1 MMSLS
6 IRISNAVDFSEV
18 RPGDIRRRRQLEIRP
33 IRAVLPACD
42 DDTFYAHI
50 DASAYCGDGSSG
62 ARGSIFDQSVRKSS
76 RFNQSEPSSRHA
88 TTKTATTTHATRGDN
103 SILEIILHSVER
115 NENASASSGDTD
127 TSDNFRSCNPGV
139 FNSGAT
145 YRLGLQCYHLAGK
158 SERKKKQQQPQQQ
171 QQGII
176 NVVQCKGGHPFVD
189 PTEGPT
195 RPLVYM
201 KGKIPSE
208 YYLLRSETLQDIA
221 MNAMFNNYGC
231 GHDDL
236 PPPLQR
242 MYHNHIYI

>member
-1 MMSLS
+1 MTGTNSTS
-6 IRISNAVDFSEV
+6 ICER
-18 RPGDIRRRRQLEIRP
+18 
-33 IRAVLPACD
+33 
-42 DDTFYAHI
+42 
-50 DASAYCGDGSSG
+50 
-62 ARGSIFDQSVRKSS
+62 
-76 RFNQSEPSSRHA
+76 
-88 TTKTATTTHATRGDN
+88 TRC
-103 SILEIILHSVER
+103 ER
-115 NENASASSGDTD
+115 NENTSISSGVTD
-127 TSDNFRSCNPGV
+127 TSAISQRCNPGALYG
-139 FNSGAT
+139 GAT
-145 YRLGLQCYHLAGK
+145 YRLELQCYHLAGK
-158 SERKKKQQQPQQQ
+158 SERKKKQQQPQQQQ

-201 KGKIPSE
+201 KSKIPSE

-242 MYHNHIYI
+242 MYHNHIYIITITNTNDKTIQRPTSEVVSLSKARPSACTYSSLISLFNH

>member
-1 MMSLS
+1 MRL
-6 IRISNAVDFSEV
+6 
-18 RPGDIRRRRQLEIRP
+18 GDIRRRRQLEIRP
-33 IRAVLPACD
+33 IRAVLPARD
-42 DDTFYAHI
+42 DDTFYA
-50 DASAYCGDGSSG
+50 
-62 ARGSIFDQSVRKSS
+62 
-76 RFNQSEPSSRHA
+76 
-88 TTKTATTTHATRGDN
+88 RGDS
-103 SILEIILHSVER
+103 SIPEIILHSVELSK
-115 NENASASSGDTD
+115 NASASSGDTD

-145 YRLGLQCYHLAGK
+145 YRLELQCYHLAGK
-158 SERKKKQQQPQQQ
+158 WERKKKQQQPQQQQ

-201 KGKIPSE
+201 KGKTPSE

-236 PPPLQR
+236 HPPLQR
-242 MYHNHIYI
+242 MYHNHIYIITITNTNDKNDSTSNIRSG

>member
-1 MMSLS
+1 MRRRHVLRAHRRVRVLWIWVIGCKGPQ
-6 IRISNAVDFSEV
+6 IRPISAKELEIQ
-18 RPGDIRRRRQLEIRP
+18 PIRTVLPTRDNEDCDNDTCDARRQLNPGNNI
-33 IRAVLPACD
+33 
-42 DDTFYAHI
+42 TK
-50 DASAYCGDGSSG
+50 CG
-62 ARGSIFDQSVRKSS
+62 AQRK
-76 RFNQSEPSSRHA
+76 RVC
-88 TTKTATTTHATRGDN
+88 
-103 SILEIILHSVER
+103 L
-115 NENASASSGDTD
+115 SGDTD
-127 TSDNFRSCNPGV
+127 TSDNFRSCYPGV

-145 YRLGLQCYHLAGK
+145 YRLELQCYHLAGK

-171 QQGII
+171 QQQGII

-189 PTEGPT
+189 TTEGPT

>member
-1 MMSLS
+1 MQGARDS
-6 IRISNAVDFSEV
+6 SNQS
-18 RPGDIRRRRQLEIRP
+18 RPPGTRRRRLRQRHMQRAATARYSTNQSSP
-33 IRAVLPACD
+33 PGMQRAVRKGRR
-42 DDTFYAHI
+42 FV
-50 DASAYCGDGSSG
+50 SE
-62 ARGSIFDQSVRKSS
+62 RG
-76 RFNQSEPSSRHA
+76 
-88 TTKTATTTHATRGDN
+88 
-103 SILEIILHSVER
+103 VELSK
-115 NENASASSGDTD
+115 NASASSGDTD

-145 YRLGLQCYHLAGK
+145 YRLELQCYHLAGK
-158 SERKKKQQQPQQQ
+158 SGRKKKQQQPQQH

-201 KGKIPSE
+201 KGKTPSE

-236 PPPLQR
+236 HPPLQR

>member
-1 MMSLS
+1 M
-6 IRISNAVDFSEV
+6 IRSHGHECHFARAQS
-18 RPGDIRRRRQLEIRP
+18 GDIRRWRP

-62 ARGSIFDQSVRKSS
+62 ARGSRFDQSVRKSS

-88 TTKTATTTHATRGDN
+88 TTKTATTTHATRGDS
-103 SILEIILHSVER
+103 SILEIILHSVELSK
-115 NENASASSGDTD
+115 NASASSGDTD
-127 TSDNFRSCNPGV
+127 ASDNFRSCNPGV

-145 YRLGLQCYHLAGK
+145 YRLELQCYHLAGK
-158 SERKKKQQQPQQQ
+158 SERKKKQQQPQQQQ

-208 YYLLRSETLQDIA
+208 YYVLRSETLQDIA

-236 PPPLQR
+236 HPPLQR
-242 MYHNHIYI
+242 MYHNHIYIITITNKK

>member
-1 MMSLS
+1 MGHRVQGAPDSTSQCERARDSTNQSSPPRM
-6 IRISNAVDFSEV
+6 
-18 RPGDIRRRRQLEIRP
+18 Q
-33 IRAVLPACD
+33 RAVQKGRR
-42 DDTFYAHI
+42 F
-50 DASAYCGDGSSG
+50 ASE
-62 ARGSIFDQSVRKSS
+62 RG
-76 RFNQSEPSSRHA
+76 
-88 TTKTATTTHATRGDN
+88 
-103 SILEIILHSVER
+103 VER
-115 NENASASSGDTD
+115 NENTSISSGVTD
-127 TSDNFRSCNPGV
+127 TNAISPECNQGT
-139 FNSGAT
+139 FDGGAT
-145 YRLGLQCYHLAGK
+145 YRLELQCYHLAGK

-201 KGKIPSE
+201 KGKTPSE

-242 MYHNHIYI
+242 MYHNHIYIITITNKK

>member
-1 MMSLS
+1 MPSFLD
-6 IRISNAVDFSEV
+6 IPFNDAVQKGRRFVSE
-18 RPGDIRRRRQLEIRP
+18 
-33 IRAVLPACD
+33 
-42 DDTFYAHI
+42 
-50 DASAYCGDGSSG
+50 
-62 ARGSIFDQSVRKSS
+62 RG
-76 RFNQSEPSSRHA
+76 
-88 TTKTATTTHATRGDN
+88 
-103 SILEIILHSVER
+103 VER
-115 NENASASSGDTD
+115 NENTSISSGDTD

-145 YRLGLQCYHLAGK
+145 YRLELQCYHLAGK
-158 SERKKKQQQPQQQ
+158 SERKKKQHQ

-242 MYHNHIYI
+242 MYHNHNYIYNYNNE